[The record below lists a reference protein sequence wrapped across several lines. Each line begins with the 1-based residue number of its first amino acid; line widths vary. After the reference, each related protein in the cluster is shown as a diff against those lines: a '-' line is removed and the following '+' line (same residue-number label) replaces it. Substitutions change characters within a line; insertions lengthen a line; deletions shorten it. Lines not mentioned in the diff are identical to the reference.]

1 MKVNASS
8 MTEQQKQ
15 EKPANNA
22 PHYDAVV
29 IGGGPAGLQAALT
42 AGRVHRTVLQVDSG
56 EYRNATVTEMHNL
69 IGRDGTAPSDLRA
82 AALEELG
89 RYDTITSRRTSVE
102 SIARAAEVD
111 DRPRFA
117 VYLADGDEVSTSAVI
132 LATGIR
138 DELPAV
144 DGIAE
149 SWGGRIANCPFC
161 HGHEFSGQRVGILGV
176 MLATHQALM
185 LGPIAS
191 ELVVFTQGEDV
202 PDSLRAEGIR
212 LVDGAVERV
221 TENDG
226 GLTISCA
233 GGRDD
238 EVSGLFVMP
247 QMHQRAE
254 FVADLERD
262 LGLEISE
269 GGFVRVDE
277 RARTSV
283 PGIYAAGDMAVGPN
297 MPMPMFSVGNAIGGG
312 LAAGGTVVADLLM
325 PR

>member
-1 MKVNASS
+1 
-8 MTEQQKQ
+8 MTQQQNQ
-15 EKPANNA
+15 EKSHNDM

-42 AGRVHRTVLQVDSG
+42 AGRVHRSVLQVDSG
-56 EYRNATVTEMHNL
+56 DYRNATVTEMHNL
-69 IGRDGTAPSDLRA
+69 IGRDGTAPADLRA
-82 AALEELG
+82 AAREELS
-89 RYDTITSRRTSVE
+89 RYDTITSRATSVE
-102 SIARAAEVD
+102 SIARAAEAD
-111 DRPRFA
+111 GRPRFT
-117 VYLADGDEVSTSAVI
+117 VHLADGEEVSASAVI

-138 DELPAV
+138 DELPVAP
-144 DGIAE
+144 GIAE

-161 HGHEFSGQRVGILGV
+161 HGHEFSGQRVGILGA

-202 PDSLRAEGIR
+202 PDSLRAEGIE

-221 TENDG
+221 AEYDG

-233 GGRDD
+233 GGRDV

-247 QMHQRAE
+247 KMHQRAE
-254 FVADLERD
+254 FVADLARD
-262 LGLEISE
+262 MGLEISE

-277 RARTSV
+277 RGRTSV

-297 MPMPMFSVGNAIGGG
+297 LPMPMFSVGNAIGGG
-312 LAAGGTVVADLLM
+312 LAAGATSVADAIM

>member
-1 MKVNASS
+1 
-8 MTEQQKQ
+8 MTQQQNQ
-15 EKPANNA
+15 EKSHNDM
-22 PHYDAVV
+22 PHFDAVV
-29 IGGGPAGLQAALT
+29 IGGGPVGLQAALT
-42 AGRVHRTVLQVDSG
+42 AGRVHRSVLQVDSG
-56 EYRNATVTEMHNL
+56 DYRNATVNEMHNL
-69 IGRDGTAPSDLRA
+69 IGHDGTAPADLRA
-82 AALEELG
+82 AAREELS
-89 RYDTITSRRTSVE
+89 RYDTITRRATSVE
-102 SIARAAEVD
+102 SIARAAEAD
-111 DRPRFA
+111 GRPRFT
-117 VYLADGDEVSTSAVI
+117 VRLAGGDEVSASAVI

-138 DELPAV
+138 DELPNV

-161 HGHEFSGQRVGILGV
+161 HGHEFSGQRVGILGAI
-176 MLATHQALM
+176 LATHQALM

-202 PDSLRAEGIR
+202 PDSLRAEGIE

-221 TENDG
+221 AEYDG

-233 GGRDD
+233 GGRDV

-247 QMHQRAE
+247 KMHQRAE

-262 LGLEISE
+262 MGLEISE

-277 RARTSV
+277 RGRTSV
-283 PGIYAAGDMAVGPN
+283 PGIYAAGDMPVGPN
-297 MPMPMFSVGNAIGGG
+297 LPMPMFSVGNAIGGG
-312 LAAGGTVVADLLM
+312 LAAGATSVADAIM

>member
-8 MTEQQKQ
+8 MTQQQNQ
-15 EKPANNA
+15 EKSHNDM
-22 PHYDAVV
+22 PHFDAVV

-42 AGRVHRTVLQVDSG
+42 AGRVHRSVLQLDSG
-56 EYRNATVTEMHNL
+56 DYRNATVTEMHNL
-69 IGRDGTAPSDLRA
+69 IGRDGTAPADLRA
-82 AALEELG
+82 AAREELS
-89 RYDTITSRRTSVE
+89 RYDTITSRATSVE
-102 SIARAAEVD
+102 SIARAAEAD
-111 DRPRFA
+111 GRPRFT
-117 VYLADGDEVSTSAVI
+117 VHLAGGDEVSTSAVI
-132 LATGIR
+132 LTTGIR
-138 DELPAV
+138 DELPNV

-161 HGHEFSGQRVGILGV
+161 HGHEFSGQRVGILGA

-202 PDSLRAEGIR
+202 PDSLRAEGIE

-221 TENDG
+221 SEYDG

-233 GGRDD
+233 GGRDV

-247 QMHQRAE
+247 KMHQRAE

-262 LGLEISE
+262 MGLEISE
-269 GGFVRVDE
+269 GGFVRIDE
-277 RARTSV
+277 RGRTTV

-297 MPMPMFSVGNAIGGG
+297 LPMPMFSVGNAIGGG
-312 LAAGGTVVADLLM
+312 LAAGATSVADAIM
-325 PR
+325 PQ

>member
-1 MKVNASS
+1 
-8 MTEQQKQ
+8 MTQQQNQ
-15 EKPANNA
+15 EKSHNDM
-22 PHYDAVV
+22 PHFDAVV

-42 AGRVHRTVLQVDSG
+42 AGRVRRSVLQLDSG
-56 EYRNATVTEMHNL
+56 DYRNATVTEMHNL
-69 IGRDGTAPSDLRA
+69 IGRDGTAPADLRA
-82 AALEELG
+82 AAREELS
-89 RYDTITSRRTSVE
+89 RYDTITSRTTSVE

-111 DRPRFA
+111 GRPRFT
-117 VYLADGDEVSTSAVI
+117 VHLADGEEVSTSAVI

-138 DELPAV
+138 DELPNV

-161 HGHEFSGQRVGILGV
+161 HGHEFSGQRVGILGA

-202 PDSLRAEGIR
+202 PDSLRAEGIE

-221 TENDG
+221 AEYDG

-233 GGRDD
+233 GGRDV

-247 QMHQRAE
+247 KMHQRAE

-262 LGLEISE
+262 MGLEISE

-277 RARTSV
+277 RGRTSV

-297 MPMPMFSVGNAIGGG
+297 LPMPMFSVGNAIGGG
-312 LAAGGTVVADLLM
+312 LAAGATSVADAIM

>member
-1 MKVNASS
+1 
-8 MTEQQKQ
+8 MTQQQNQ
-15 EKPANNA
+15 EKSHNDM
-22 PHYDAVV
+22 PHFDAVV

-42 AGRVHRTVLQVDSG
+42 AGRVHRSVLQLDSG
-56 EYRNATVTEMHNL
+56 DYRNAAVTEMHNL
-69 IGRDGTAPSDLRA
+69 IGRDGTAPADLRA
-82 AALEELG
+82 AAREELS
-89 RYDTITSRRTSVE
+89 RYDTITSRTTSVE
-102 SIARAAEVD
+102 SIARAAGVD
-111 DRPRFA
+111 GRPRFT
-117 VYLADGDEVSTSAVI
+117 VHLADGEEVSTSAVI

-138 DELPAV
+138 DELPNV

-161 HGHEFSGQRVGILGV
+161 HGHEFSGQRVGILGA

-202 PDSLRAEGIR
+202 PDSLRAEGIE

-221 TENDG
+221 AEYDG

-233 GGRDD
+233 GGRDV

-247 QMHQRAE
+247 KMHQRAE
-254 FVADLERD
+254 LVADLERD
-262 LGLEISE
+262 MGLEISE

-277 RARTSV
+277 RGRTSV

-297 MPMPMFSVGNAIGGG
+297 LPMPMFSVGNAIGGG
-312 LAAGGTVVADLLM
+312 LAAGATSVADAIM